1 VKQAI
6 WLLLTGIL
14 ASSGVQAEAVKVPP
28 APNGI
33 AFPSDYPNWR
43 VISISH
49 RVDNHTL
56 RAILGNDVAIEAAR
70 AGNTNPW
77 PDGAVLGKVVWKE
90 TEKPTWKTAI
100 VPDKFVHAEFMFRNA
115 GKWAANGTGWG
126 WARWVGEGQKP
137 YGKAADFSQECI
149 SCHTPVKGN
158 NWVFTTP
165 AVFPGVFK

>member
-1 VKQAI
+1 MKQAI